1 MKPLSKNYYHNNNP
15 NGDNVKIPAPQPSD
29 SVGAHPTRMTAT
41 RVSAIKKALFPLL
54 CLAASVDAAA
64 AIRVNQLGFPPQA
77 EKLAVVT
84 DSAATSFEVVA
95 ADSGKT
101 VFSSKLGAPAVW
113 KASAETARLAD
124 FSALTAP
131 GEYRI
136 KVDGA
141 ALSDRFVIR
150 ADVYR
155 NLNVASI
162 KAYYMNRAGIPLLAQ
177 YAGVY
182 ARPAGH
188 MDDKALVHAS
198 AASKQRPEGTVI
210 TSAKGWYDAGDYN
223 EYVVNSGISTYTLLA
238 AFEHFPEYFSKQNLN
253 IPESGN
259 GLPDILNETLWNLD
273 WMLTMQDPN
282 DGGVYHKLTN
292 KTFDGMVMPD
302 QATRAPRY
310 VVQKST
316 AAALDFA
323 ATMATAS
330 RVFKAYEQQRPGL
343 SARMMTAAEAAWK
356 WAEAHPDARFKNP
369 SDVRTGE
376 YGDQHLGDEFAWA
389 AAELYISTG
398 KDSYY
403 RAIKP
408 EQAPA
413 TTPAWSDVSGLAW
426 MSLAH
431 HRARLT
437 PLADQKLIASRIDGL
452 AASLAMGWKTSAY
465 RVPMQ
470 EADFVWGSSAVILN
484 QSMMLLQGYR
494 LNGKADY
501 LNAAQS
507 GLDYV
512 LGRNATAYSF
522 VTGFGAR
529 PALHPHHRP
538 SEADKVQAPVPG
550 FLVGGPQA
558 GQQDQKDCPVPY
570 PAKLP
575 ATSYLDHA
583 CSYASNEVAINWNA
597 PLVYVSAAL
606 DQLTPKK
613 TATTAGASMEPK
625 VDLAKLARQEQ
636 LLQFDSFTNDTALE
650 LGMRVVELARAAGKS
665 VSVNITRDGT
675 MLFYHGM
682 QGTNA
687 DNANW
692 IRRKSNLVNR
702 TGHSSFYTHTEVKN
716 NGGDFEALPDLDM
729 RDYAAHGGS
738 FPLVLKSGGRIGTL
752 TVSGLPGAD
761 DHAMAVAALKSYL
774 KINADL

>member
-1 MKPLSKNYYHNNNP
+1 MKTLSANNNP
-15 NGDNVKIPAPQPSD
+15 NGDNVKIPAQQPYGSA
-29 SVGAHPTRMTAT
+29 GANLARKTPAY
-41 RVSAIKKALFPLL
+41 VSAIKFLLPAL
-54 CLAASVDAAA
+54 CLAAGVDAGA
-64 AIRVNQLGFPPQA
+64 AIRVNQIGFPPQA
-77 EKLAVVT
+77 EKLAAVT
-84 DSAATSFEVVA
+84 DSTASGFEVVR
-95 ADSGKT
+95 ADDGKT
-101 VFSSKLGAPAVW
+101 VFTGKLGAPALW
-113 KASAETARLAD
+113 KASAETVRLAD

-136 KVDGA
+136 KLDGA
-141 ALSDRFVIR
+141 APSDRFVIR
-150 ADVYR
+150 ADAYR
-155 NLNVASI
+155 DLNAASI
-162 KAYYMNRAGIPLLAQ
+162 KAYYMNRASIPLLPQ

-188 MDDKALVHAS
+188 PDDKVLVHAS
-198 AASKQRPEGTVI
+198 AASKERPEGTI
-210 TSAKGWYDAGDYN
+210 IASAKGWYDAGDYN
-223 EYVVNSGISTYTLLA
+223 KYVVNSGISTYTLLA
-238 AFEHFPEYFSKQNLN
+238 AYEQFPDYFGKQNLN

-259 GLPDILNETLWNLD
+259 GVPDILNEALWNLE

-292 KTFDGMVMPD
+292 KSFDGMVMPD
-302 QATRAPRY
+302 QATRDPRY
-310 VVQKST
+310 VVQKGT

-330 RVFKAYEQQRPGL
+330 RVFKAYDKQHPGL

-356 WAEAHPDARFKNP
+356 WAEAHPAITFRNP
-369 SDVRTGE
+369 PDVHTGE
-376 YGDQHLGDEFAWA
+376 YGDQQLADEFAWA
-389 AAELYISTG
+389 AAELYIGTG

-403 RAIKP
+403 RAMKP
-408 EQAPA
+408 EQMPA
-413 TTPAWSDVSGLAW
+413 TTPGWSDVGGLAW
-426 MSLAH
+426 MSLAYH
-431 HRARLT
+431 QAHLT
-437 PLADQKLIASRIDGL
+437 PLADRKLIASRIDGL
-452 AASLAMGWKTSAY
+452 AASLAAGWKTSAY
-465 RVPMQ
+465 RVALQ
-470 EADFVWGSSAVILN
+470 DKDFVWGSSAVVLN

-538 SEADKVQAPVPG
+538 SVADKVEAPVPG

-558 GQQDQKDCPVPY
+558 GQQDKKDCPVPY
-570 PAKLP
+570 PANLP

-606 DQLTPKK
+606 DVLTPKK
-613 TATTAGASMEPK
+613 TTSAKGTAMEQK
-625 VDLAKLARQEQ
+625 VDLATLARQEQ
-636 LLQFDSFTNDTALE
+636 LLQFDSFTNDTALD
-650 LGMRVVELARAAGKS
+650 LGMRVINLARAAGKA
-665 VSVNITRDGT
+665 VSVDITRDGT

-682 QGTNA
+682 AGTNA
-687 DNANW
+687 GNANW
-692 IRRKSNLVNR
+692 IRRKSNLVNLN
-702 TGHSSFYTHTEVKN
+702 GHSSFYTHTEVTN
-716 NGGDFEALPDLDM
+716 SGGDFEALPGLDM

-738 FPLVLKSGGRIGTL
+738 FPLVLKGTGRIGTI
-752 TVSGLPGAD
+752 TVSGLSGAE
-761 DHAMAVAALKSYL
+761 DHAMAVAALKAYL

>member
-1 MKPLSKNYYHNNNP
+1 
-15 NGDNVKIPAPQPSD
+15 VKISTPQPHRRA
-29 SVGAHPTRMTAT
+29 GARPAVLSNAP
-41 RVSAIKKALFPLL
+41 VSAIKMALIPLL
-54 CLAASVDAAA
+54 CLIASVDAAA

-77 EKLAVVT
+77 DKVAVVT

-101 VFSSKLGAPAVW
+101 VFRSDLGAASVW
-113 KASAETARLAD
+113 KPSGETARLAD
-124 FSALTAP
+124 FSKLTAP

-136 KVDGA
+136 KIDGA
-141 ALSDRFVIR
+141 PLSDRFVIR

-155 NLNVASI
+155 GLNTAAL
-162 KAYYMNRAGIPLLAQ
+162 KAYYMNRSGIALAAQ

-188 MDDKALVHAS
+188 PDDKVLVHAS
-198 AASKQRPEGTVI
+198 AASKERPEGSVI
-210 TSAKGWYDAGDYN
+210 ASAKGWYDAGDYN
-223 EYVVNSGISTYTLLA
+223 KYVVNSGISTYTLLA
-238 AFEHFPEYFSKQNLN
+238 AFEQFPEYFGKQQIN
-253 IPESGN
+253 IPESGD
-259 GLPDILNETLWNLD
+259 GMPDILNEALWNLD

-292 KTFDGMVMPD
+292 KTFDAMVMPD
-302 QATRAPRY
+302 QAMTAPRY

-330 RVFKAYEQQRPGL
+330 RVFKAYEKQRPGL
-343 SARMMTAAEAAWK
+343 SKRMLAAAESAWK
-356 WAEAHPDARFKNP
+356 WAQANPAQYFHNP

-376 YGDQHLGDEFAWA
+376 YQDQHLDDEFVWA
-389 AAELYISTG
+389 AAELYIVTG
-398 KDSYY
+398 NDSYY
-403 RAIKP
+403 RAMKP
-408 EQAPA
+408 EQATASVPS
-413 TTPAWSDVSGLAW
+413 WSDVNGLAW
-426 MSLAH
+426 MSLAQ

-437 PLADQKLIASRIDGL
+437 PLADQKLIASRIEGL
-452 AASLAMGWKTSAY
+452 AASLAAGWKTSAY
-465 RVPMQ
+465 RVAMQ
-470 EADFVWGSSAVILN
+470 DNDFVWGSNAVALN

-501 LNAAQS
+501 LKAAQS

-529 PALHPHHRP
+529 PAMHPHHRP
-538 SEADKVQAPVPG
+538 SQADKVEAPVPG

-558 GQQDQKDCPVPY
+558 GQQDKAECPAY
-570 PAKLP
+570 PAKLA
-575 ATSYLDHA
+575 ATSYLDNV

-606 DQLTPKK
+606 DELTPKK
-613 TATTAGASMEPK
+613 AAPAPEPR
-625 VDLAKLARQEQ
+625 VELSTILRQEQ
-636 LLQFDSFTNDTALE
+636 LLQFDAFTNDDALA
-650 LGMRVVELARAAGKS
+650 LGVRVIEMARAAHK
-665 VSVNITRDGT
+665 VVAVNITREGT
-675 MLFYHGM
+675 MLFFYGM

-702 TGHSSFYTHTEVKN
+702 TGHASFYTHTEVKN
-716 NGGDFEALPDLDM
+716 NGGDYDALPGLDM

-738 FPLVLKSGGRIGTL
+738 FPIVVKGAGRIGTI
-752 TVSGLPGAD
+752 TVTGLPGPD
-761 DHAMAVAALKSYL
+761 DHGLVVAALKAYL
-774 KINADL
+774 KVDADL